1 MLKLKYSRII
11 IIGSGPSGCTS
22 SIYVCRSNL
31 KPIVLTGRN
40 VGGQLNN
47 TYSLENWPG
56 IINIK
61 GSDFTFN
68 MINQLKKFNIEIYF
82 DFIYNVNFL
91 NKPFIL
97 IGEKFFYYSIF
108 LTISTGCYYN
118 IFNVRFQLK
127 YIGKN
132 ISNCAI
138 CDGNLYKNKKIC
150 IIGGGESFF
159 ENLFYLKNLISFK
172 ILFIRN
178 KFFKSNFSL
187 IKKFF
192 SIINNNFFI
201 KLNIFLIEIL
211 GDDFKII
218 YIKIK
223 NFFNFKINIIYI
235 DGLFI
240 FIGNISNSKIFL
252 GQLKIKKNF
261 LLTKKYQ
268 LYNQNIASINYIFV
282 SGDVQDYI
290 YKQAITSS
298 ASGCVVYFNL
308 IKYYNKFY
316 N

>member
-1 MLKLKYSRII
+1 MIKLKYSRIT
-11 IIGSGPSGCTS
+11 IIGSGPSGSTS
-22 SIYVCRSNL
+22 SIYICRSNL
-31 KPIVLTGRN
+31 KPILITGKIL
-40 VGGQLNN
+40 GGQLNN
-47 TYSLENWPG
+47 TSSLENWPS
-56 IINIK
+56 ILKIK
-61 GSDFTFN
+61 GSDFISKI
-68 MINQLKKFNIEIYF
+68 INQLKSFNIEIYF

-97 IGEKFFYYSIF
+97 FGEKFFYYSFFIVV
-108 LTISTGCYYN
+108 STGCYYN
-118 IFNVRFQLK
+118 IFNIKNQLK
-127 YIGKN
+127 YVGKN

-172 ILFIRN
+172 ILLIRN
-178 KFFKSNFSL
+178 KFFKSNFNL
-187 IKKFF
+187 MKKFF
-192 SIINNNFFI
+192 SIINNYFFI

-211 GDDFKII
+211 GDDFFIF

-223 NFFNFKINIIYI
+223 NFFIFKINIIYI

-240 FIGNISNSKIFL
+240 FIGNVSNSKIFL

-261 LLTKKYQ
+261 LLTKKHQ
-268 LYNQNIASINYIFV
+268 IYNQNLSSINYIFI

-298 ASGCVVYFNL
+298 SSGCITYFNL
-308 IKYYNKFY
+308 IRYYNKIY

>member
-1 MLKLKYSRII
+1 MKPII
-11 IIGSGPSGCTS
+11 I
-22 SIYVCRSNL
+22 
-31 KPIVLTGRN
+31 TGKIL
-40 VGGQLNN
+40 GGQLNN
-47 TYSLENWPG
+47 TSSLENWPG

-61 GSDFTFN
+61 GADFTYK
-68 MINQLKKFNIEIYF
+68 MIDQLKNFNIEIYN

-97 IGEKFFYYSIF
+97 IGENFFYYSIF
-108 LTISTGCYYN
+108 ILISTGCCYN
-118 IFNVRFQLK
+118 IFNIKNQLK

-138 CDGNLYKNKKIC
+138 CDGNFYKNKKIC

-159 ENLFYLKNLISFK
+159 ENLIYLKNLIFLK
-172 ILFIRN
+172 ILFIRS
-178 KFFKSNFSL
+178 KFFKSNFNL

-192 SIINNNFFI
+192 SITNNYFFI
-201 KLNIFLIEIL
+201 KLNMYIIEIL
-211 GDDFKII
+211 GDDFYIF

-223 NFFNFKINIIYI
+223 NFFNFKIKLIYI

-240 FIGNISNSKIFL
+240 FIGNISNSKIFS

-268 LYNQNIASINYIFV
+268 LFNKNLSSINYIFAA
-282 SGDVQDYI
+282 GDVQDYI

-298 ASGCVVYFNL
+298 SSGCISYFNL
-308 IKYYNKFY
+308 IKYYNKIY